1 MNEINDL
8 TLSFTLDDDRVIDCS
23 VLTTFMVNNKNIIA
37 VLPIVDVEE
46 QEILLFEYRDADNKD
61 SDDKISF
68 FTIDNDDLF
77 DAALHQ
83 FNILMTGDN
92 NG

>member
-8 TLSFTLDDDRVIDCS
+8 TLSFTLDDGRVIDCS
-23 VLTTFMVNNKNIIA
+23 VLITFMVNDKNIIA

>member
-8 TLSFTLDDDRVIDCS
+8 TLSFTLDDGRVIDCS
-23 VLTTFMVNNKNIIA
+23 VLTTFMVNDKNIIA

>member
-1 MNEINDL
+1 MNEVDDL
-8 TLSFTLDDDRVIDCS
+8 TLSFTLNDGRVINCS
-23 VLTTFMVNNKNIIA
+23 VLTTFMINDKNIIA
-37 VLPIVDVEE
+37 VLPIIDVEE
-46 QEILLFEYRDADNKD
+46 QEILLFEYRDSDNE
-61 SDDKISF
+61 KISF

-92 NG
+92 ND